1 MMSGSGHQLI
11 YLLHHMSM
19 ARLVGFDLSGAF
31 YQLLKVF
38 QRVKS
43 VEGLSLCS
51 EISDQLLEPG
61 PARIETCPEVCHVKP
76 VVR

>member
-19 ARLVGFDLSGAF
+19 ARLVGFDLSLGAF

-38 QRVKS
+38 
-43 VEGLSLCS
+43 
-51 EISDQLLEPG
+51 
-61 PARIETCPEVCHVKP
+61 
-76 VVR
+76 